1 LSLAGHLLGAGFW
14 HTLGQGADGRSP
26 IHAAPLMGPLSV
38 VALKLF
44 IEHRLRLLNS
54 LESSAPPLNP
64 EMLIKQGAVEAFKDS
79 IGLRAAGSSAL
90 IFMWKTP
97 FTPTQCLG
105 RTSPS
110 GPPASNQAGPLLAM
124 TTARTGQM

>member
-1 LSLAGHLLGAGFW
+1 
-14 HTLGQGADGRSP
+14 
-26 IHAAPLMGPLSV
+26 MGPLSV

-97 FTPTQCLG
+97 FTPIRYLG

>member
-1 LSLAGHLLGAGFW
+1 
-14 HTLGQGADGRSP
+14 
-26 IHAAPLMGPLSV
+26 MGPLGIV
-38 VALKLF
+38 GLEVL
-44 IEHRLRLLNS
+44 IEHRLHFLNAFKPGAAS
-54 LESSAPPLNP
+54 LDP